1 MFCLHACMYG
11 LYVYIFVEVRTRNGV
26 TGHCESTYG
35 CWELNSCPLQGQCSE
50 QLSHLPTHN
59 GDFINDINC
68 MASEKDRKADEI

>member
-35 CWELNSCPLQGQCSE
+35 CWELNSCPLQE
-50 QLSHLPTHN
+50 QLNNRIISAAPV
-59 GDFINDINC
+59 NDYFNNV
-68 MASEKDRKADEI
+68 SVVYYHKPGG